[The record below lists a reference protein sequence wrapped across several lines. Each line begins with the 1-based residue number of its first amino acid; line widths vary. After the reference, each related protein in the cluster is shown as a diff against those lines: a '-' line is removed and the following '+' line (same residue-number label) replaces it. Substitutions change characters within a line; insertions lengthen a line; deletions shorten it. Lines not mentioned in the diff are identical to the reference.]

1 MKSVLFSDVALGGW
15 FKETATSCWHLKTS
29 STTGMYSD
37 FGTRYEPRF
46 KADEIVFV
54 D

>member
-1 MKSVLFSDVALGGW
+1 MKNIKFSEVAIGDW
-15 FKETATSCWHLKTS
+15 FKETATTCWHLKTS
-29 STTGMYSD
+29 STTGMYTS